1 MNLPDTDQLLEYYRR
16 GDSAAEGRLL
26 QRHRD
31 RLRQM
36 IALRLDRRLRPR
48 IDPSD
53 VLQETLAEAAR
64 KLADYA
70 RDRPLPFYPW
80 LRRLAWERLVQL
92 HRWHVRTGKRSV
104 RREEAGLPLPD
115 ESAVQLADR
124 LASRGS
130 SPSAPLHQAEM
141 RARVQEALARLSERD
156 REVLVLRYLE
166 HLSTREIAAV
176 LGLAESGVKTRQLRA
191 LQRLRDLLD
200 DRLAEDMESAIPSRT
215 RTRTARP
222 RAAWPSWSK
231 SYRQSSKPAKQSS
244 CRPISRPTRPTQRNC
259 IGSSPHYC
267 CSPTSRAPAQP
278 ASHPSW
284 RTARTTRYLAD

>member
-1 MNLPDTDQLLEYYRR
+1 MKSPDTDQLLQNYRR
-16 GDSAAEGRLL
+16 GDSAAEGQLL
-26 QRHRD
+26 QRHRG

-36 IALRLDRRLRPR
+36 IALRLDGRLRAR
-48 IDPSD
+48 VDPSD
-53 VLQETLAEAAR
+53 VLQDTLAEAAR
-64 KLADYA
+64 KLAVYA

-104 RREEAGLPLPD
+104 KREEAWLPLPD

-130 SPSAPLHQAEM
+130 SPSARLQRSEM
-141 RARVQEALARLSERD
+141 RARVQDALARLSDRD

-200 DRLAEDMESAIPSRT
+200 DNHPED
-215 RTRTARP
+215 
-222 RAAWPSWSK
+222 
-231 SYRQSSKPAKQSS
+231 
-244 CRPISRPTRPTQRNC
+244 
-259 IGSSPHYC
+259 
-267 CSPTSRAPAQP
+267 
-278 ASHPSW
+278 
-284 RTARTTRYLAD
+284 